1 MFCNWNVESIQLK
14 LTSCLK
20 LSVWS
25 CAGVR
30 GRMLLIFFRW
40 WPTRSWRWSQRADFF
55 CCKLSYGHFPTC
67 VSNIRWDMVEMYGFR
82 NSRTPQTKSTS
93 CVKCMMYCC
102 LCFGGYPT
110 WGTTYFGL
118 LPWYLAVTVVKI
130 LCVIPSMSLVMT
142 FAKPNPLFDSEKGTN
157 LLVEEPR
164 STPVFSKIWCRTPS
178 PSRISY
184 VQ

>member
-30 GRMLLIFFRW
+30 GRMLLIFFGDDPQEVEDDLRGRIFFVANCHMATSQLVFLILGGIW
-40 WPTRSWRWSQRADFF
+40 WK
-55 CCKLSYGHFPTC
+55 CG
-67 VSNIRWDMVEMYGFR
+67 GFR

-142 FAKPNPLFDSEKGTN
+142 FAKPSPLFDSEKGTN